1 MIDPDYVCHYCSAGL
16 LFVRRCKR
24 FCLKQEGK
32 MTRYS
37 ILIISVI
44 ALLVAGCGSAPA
56 LPDPGNLTEY
66 RDNAGETFRFQ
77 VTGNA
82 DQSVWGTD
90 VYTDDSSL
98 AAAAVHAGVLE
109 DGEDGVVTVTILPGE
124 DSYTGSD
131 RNGVIS
137 MDYGSWAGSYKVE

>member
-1 MIDPDYVCHYCSAGL
+1 MIDPDHECRYCSEEVLICKMPETA
-16 LFVRRCKR
+16 LF
-24 FCLKQEGK
+24 ETGGK
-32 MTRYS
+32 MNRYS
-37 ILIISVI
+37 ILIFSVI

-124 DSYTGSD
+124 DGYTGSD

-137 MDYGSWAGSYKVE
+137 MDYGSWPGSYKVE